1 MNGQGGVGKVV
12 QRDHGLDRSIGT
24 FAFAAIIVNCVVGAG
39 IFKAPAAMAFA
50 TGNLAPVAYLACA
63 LAMGAVVIC
72 CAEAGSRV
80 PTSGGI
86 AGFVDVAFGPSTGF
100 VAGFYGIWVAS
111 VLACGSIAAALSES
125 VLAMIPAAAGPAV
138 RPAIIGAVIIG
149 LALLNIQGVAAAGR
163 FIVAATIIK
172 ISALLV
178 VVVVGTAYVDPDLLF
193 APSGSGGSDFGGA
206 VILALFAFSGMETP
220 LSASGEVANPQRSIP
235 KALMLAMGS
244 VLLLYISLQ
253 IVAQGLLGPALPE
266 SAAPLADAV
275 GTIHPFL
282 RQFILVAAILSMLFW
297 VGSNL
302 LGGPRIL
309 FAFARDGLLP
319 RSLGALDPEHH
330 VPRRAIILHG
340 GCAFALAMSGTF
352 EKLATLSAL
361 ANACLYAVACAAAWR
376 LHRRGISVEGS
387 ICFRALPVAA
397 FLGMGAMGWLI
408 LQADTFEI
416 AVAGMGIAATYIIYF
431 AATRI
436 ASRRASRGNANEQ
449 SASFGQ

>member
-1 MNGQGGVGKVV
+1 MSGEGDVETVV
-12 QRDHGLDRSIGT
+12 MRDRGLDRSIGT

-86 AGFVDVAFGPSTGF
+86 SGFIQVTFGPSTGF
-100 VAGFYGIWVAS
+100 AAGFYGVWIAS
-111 VLACGSIAAALSES
+111 VLACGGITAALAES
-125 VLAMIPAAAGPAV
+125 VLAALPSIAHPLTRPAV
-138 RPAIIGAVIIG
+138 IAAVIVSLG
-149 LALLNIQGVAAAGR
+149 LLNIRGVAVAGR
-163 FIVAATIIK
+163 FIVAATLIK
-172 ISALLV
+172 VSALLV
-178 VVVVGTAYVDPDLLF
+178 VIVIGAAYIDLDLLM
-193 APSGSGGSDFGGA
+193 APIGPGGSDFGAA

-220 LSASGEVANPQRSIP
+220 LSASGEVANPQRAIP
-235 KALMLAMGS
+235 KALMLAMTS

-253 IVAQGLLGPALPE
+253 VVAQGLLGPSLPS

-275 GTIHPFL
+275 GTIHPFFRKFVL
-282 RQFILVAAILSMLFW
+282 TAAILSMLFW

-309 FAFARDGLLP
+309 FAFARSGLLP
-319 RSLGALDPEHH
+319 SPLGKLDPKNH

-340 GCAFALAMSGTF
+340 ACAFALAISGTF
-352 EKLATLSAL
+352 EQLATLSAL
-361 ANACLYAVACAAAWR
+361 ANAFLYAVACAAAWR

-387 ICFRALPVAA
+387 VSFRALPLAA
-397 FLGMGAMGWLI
+397 LLGMGAMGWLI
-408 LQADTFEI
+408 LQANTLEI
-416 AVAGMGIAATYIIYF
+416 ATAIGGITATYLIYF
-431 AATRI
+431 AATKI
-436 ASRRASRGNANEQ
+436 AARRPHLAPSNG
-449 SASFGQ
+449 FP